1 MEARERMRVGLFTN
15 NYLPFR
21 GGVTTAVET
30 LREGLDALGH
40 RAWVFAPAPA
50 RPLPEPAFVFRYPSV
65 PAPTY
70 PGFALPL
77 PLSPRLARTARELG
91 LEIFHAQHPFL
102 LGPAARRLAAKAGQP
117 IVFTYH
123 TRYEKYAHYVPLP
136 ERLVAALA
144 VRLSCRFADATD
156 LVVAPSASIGQV
168 LVSRGVRTPVVVVP
182 TGVDLDRFRPGER
195 GAARRH
201 LGLPPDA
208 TICLYVGR
216 LDREKSVE
224 RIIEAFGSIAE
235 AISGARLLL
244 VGQGSHVGPLERR
257 AAGSPAHERIH
268 FLGGVP
274 REELPPYYQAADLFL
289 FASETETQGLVLAEA
304 HACGLPAV
312 AVRASGVDEVIR
324 DGETGLLT
332 KGDAADLADAA
343 IGLLLDPS
351 RRESMARS
359 ARVCAETEFSAVRQ
373 VAVVAGHYLSLLGSR
388 RMPLER
394 RR

>member
-1 MEARERMRVGLFTN
+1 MRVGLFTN

-50 RPLPEPAFVFRYPSV
+50 RALPEPAFVFRYPSV

-77 PLSPRLARTARELG
+77 PLSPRLARTARQLQ

-102 LGPAARRLAAKAGQP
+102 LGPAARRLARAEGRP

-156 LVVAPSASIGQV
+156 LVVAPSGHIAHV
-168 LVSRGVRTPVVVVP
+168 LASRGVRAPVVVVP
-182 TGVDLDRFRPGER
+182 TGVDLDRFRPGARE
-195 GAARRH
+195 AARRG
-201 LGLPPDA
+201 LGL
-208 TICLYVGR
+208 
-216 LDREKSVE
+216 
-224 RIIEAFGSIAE
+224 
-235 AISGARLLL
+235 
-244 VGQGSHVGPLERR
+244 
-257 AAGSPAHERIH
+257 AA
-268 FLGGVP
+268 
-274 REELPPYYQAADLFL
+274 
-289 FASETETQGLVLAEA
+289 A

-332 KGDAADLADAA
+332 KAEAAELADAA
-343 IGLLLDPS
+343 IGLLLDRS
-351 RRESMARS
+351 RRENMARA
-359 ARVCAETEFSAVRQ
+359 ARGCAEAEFSAVRQ
-373 VAVVAGHYLSLLGSR
+373 VAVMAGQYRAL
-388 RMPLER
+388 LER